1 MKLRYKI
8 LGVFGLIVVL
18 AAVSLA
24 AVLSYTESC
33 NPLPGHSLPTEKMK
47 AITYRCYG
55 PSEVLEYGDVEKP
68 VPADDEVLVKIKA
81 ASVNPMD
88 WHYMRGSPYFMR
100 LMTGIGAPDNNKLGT
115 DFAGVIEAIGR
126 DVTRYRIGDQ
136 VFGGSAGAF
145 AEYMTIRANR
155 GLALKP
161 AHVSFEQAAAVPIAA
176 ISALQALRDEGKLQ
190 AGQKVLIN
198 GASGGVGTYAVQI
211 AKAYGAQ
218 VHGVCSARN
227 ADMVRSLGADRV
239 FDYKQEDYTKSGEVY
254 DLIIDNITNHSPF
267 ENMRVLKPNGILV
280 NVGGAK
286 GDWLGPVI
294 APIKAMFVDPFVS
307 QAFPSL
313 MAILK
318 GDDLAVLAKLMETGE
333 MTSIIDRRYSL
344 REVPAAIKYSESG
357 RARGKI
363 IITID

>member
-1 MKLRYKI
+1 
-8 LGVFGLIVVL
+8 
-18 AAVSLA
+18 
-24 AVLSYTESC
+24 
-33 NPLPGHSLPTEKMK
+33 
-47 AITYRCYG
+47 
-55 PSEVLEYGDVEKP
+55 
-68 VPADDEVLVKIKA
+68 
-81 ASVNPMD
+81 
-88 WHYMRGSPYFMR
+88 
-100 LMTGIGAPDNNKLGT
+100 
-115 DFAGVIEAIGR
+115 
-126 DVTRYRIGDQ
+126 
-136 VFGGSAGAF
+136 
-145 AEYMTIRANR
+145 MTIRANR

-286 GDWLGPVI
+286 GDWLGPMI
-294 APIKAMFVDPFVS
+294 APIKAIFVDPFVS